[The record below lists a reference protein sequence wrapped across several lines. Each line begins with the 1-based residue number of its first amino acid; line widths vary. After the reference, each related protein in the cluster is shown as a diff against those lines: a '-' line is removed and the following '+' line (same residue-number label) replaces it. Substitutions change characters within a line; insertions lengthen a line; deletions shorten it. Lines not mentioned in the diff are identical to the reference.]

1 MYYISFMHIPL
12 QELTLRIEQKYISV
26 QKHPAEELYIYNYTP
41 KAQFEKQ
48 WDEITLQCR
57 GLILDAGGAIVARP
71 FRKFFN
77 LEEHLPYEIPHE
89 PFEVYEKMDGSLGI
103 LYWLQNQPY
112 MATRGSFDSEQARKA
127 TQLLQHTYTDALP
140 LLQKDKT
147 YLFEIIYP
155 GNRIVVDYGQ
165 REELVLLA
173 MIDTQTGRDLPLADI
188 GFPLVKRYYGIRD
201 MKALKNLAQDNREGF
216 VLKFESGFRVKVK
229 FEEYVRLHRILTGVS
244 NKLIW
249 EMLKNNTPLDAIL
262 ERVPD
267 EFYNWVKQTREK
279 LLAGYQAIEEQ
290 CRKDFKVLA
299 DRKATALY
307 FLSCQYPSIL
317 FAMLDGHDYRD
328 TIWKLIK
335 PRYEKPFK
343 TDPDQ

>member
-1 MYYISFMHIPL
+1 MHIPL
-12 QELTLRIEQKYISV
+12 QELALRIEQKYISA

-41 KAQFEKQ
+41 KAQYEKL
-48 WDEITLQCR
+48 WDDITLQCH
-57 GLILDAGGAIVARP
+57 GLILDAGGQIVARP

-77 LEEHLPYEIPHE
+77 LEEHLPHEIPNE
-89 PFEVYEKMDGSLGI
+89 AFEVYEKMDGSLGI
-103 LYWLQNQPY
+103 LYWVKDAPY
-112 MATRGSFDSEQARKA
+112 IATRGSFDSEQARKA
-127 TQLLQHTYTDALP
+127 TRLLHTTYANTLP
-140 LLQKDKT
+140 FLQKGKT

-155 GNRIVVDYGQ
+155 ENRIVVDYG
-165 REELVLLA
+165 RKEELVLLA
-173 MIDTQTGRDLPLADI
+173 IIDTHTGRDLPLEAI
-188 GFPLVKRYYGIRD
+188 GFPLVKHYNGLQDI
-201 MKALKNLAQDNREGF
+201 KALKGLALDNQEGF

-244 NKLIW
+244 NQLIW

-267 EFYNWVKQTREK
+267 EFYTWVKQTREK
-279 LLAGYQAIEEQ
+279 LLTQYRAIEEQ

-299 DRKATALY
+299 DRKSTALY
-307 FLSCQYPSIL
+307 FLNCQYPSIL
-317 FAMLDGHDYRD
+317 FAMLDGRDYSA

-335 PRYEKPFK
+335 PRYEKPFR

>member
-1 MYYISFMHIPL
+1 MHIPL
-12 QELTLRIEQKYISV
+12 QELILLIEQKYISV
-26 QKHPAEELYIYNYTP
+26 QKHPAGELYIYNYTP
-41 KAQFEKQ
+41 KAQFEKL

-71 FRKFFN
+71 FPKFFN
-77 LEEHLPYEIPHE
+77 LEEHALHEIPHE

-103 LYWLQNQPY
+103 LYWLHYQPY
-112 MATRGSFDSEQARKA
+112 IATRGSFDSEQARKA
-127 TQLLQHTYTDALP
+127 TQLLQHRYTDTLP
-140 LLQKDKT
+140 FLQKDKT

-173 MIDTQTGRDLPLADI
+173 IIDTQTGQDLPLADI
-188 GFPLVKRYYGIRD
+188 GFPLVKRYDGIRD
-201 MKALKNLAQDNREGF
+201 IKALKGLVEDNREGF

-249 EMLKNNTPLDAIL
+249 EMLRNNTPLDAIL
-262 ERVPD
+262 EGVPD
-267 EFYNWVKQTREK
+267 EFYTWVKQTREK

-307 FLSCQYPSIL
+307 FLSCRYPSIL

-328 TIWKLIK
+328 AIWKLIK
-335 PRYEKPFK
+335 PVYEKPFT
-343 TDPDQ
+343 TDPDRLIG